1 MTEALDSQSG
11 GPPQEVSTT
20 AEGASALRVTG
31 LTKIF
36 GAVRALE
43 DVSFDVARGEIIGIV
58 GDNGAGKSTLIRCMA
73 GVHRPDDG
81 IIEVGTE
88 TFETLEPET
97 ARRCGIEVVH
107 QNLALVDSLD
117 IVANL
122 FLNREL
128 VGRGLGGKMFG
139 RLDHKRMARTAA
151 SALEDFGLSVGN
163 HRRPVGE
170 LSGGQRQMLAI
181 IKAVLQDPYFVM
193 MDEPTAAL
201 GVENSERVQELVL
214 SLKHRGLGV
223 IVVSHR
229 MDQVL
234 EITDRVVVLRH
245 GRKAAELVT
254 SETDGQ
260 ELVGYMT
267 GARPGQSFPQ
277 GDNSRAQRR

>member
-1 MTEALDSQSG
+1 MTEAVNALTGNGEQS
-11 GPPQEVSTT
+11 ERVV
-20 AEGASALRVTG
+20 EGASELRVSG

-36 GAVRALE
+36 GAVYALE
-43 DVSFDVARGEIIGIV
+43 DVSFHVHRGEIIGVI
-58 GDNGAGKSTLIRCMA
+58 GDNGAGKSTLIKCMA

-81 IIEVGTE
+81 VIQVGAE
-88 TFETLEPET
+88 TFEALEPDT

-128 VGRGLGGKMFG
+128 VRRGLAARLVG

-151 SALEDFGLSVGN
+151 AALDDFAISITN

-181 IKAVLQDPYFVM
+181 IKAVLQDPHFVM

-201 GVENSERVQELVL
+201 GVENSRRVQELVL
-214 SLKHRGLGV
+214 SLKKRGLGV

-234 EITDRVVVLRH
+234 EITDRVIVLRH
-245 GRKAAELVT
+245 GHKVAELVT
-254 SETDGQ
+254 SETDGEQ
-260 ELVGYMT
+260 LVGYMT
-267 GARPGQSFPQ
+267 GARASQSFPSA
-277 GDNSRAQRR
+277 GTARGRDL